1 MSTIATRA
9 GKLIGVGV
17 GPGDPELMTLKALRA
32 LRQADVIAHFAKAG
46 HPSHSRAII
55 ERDLRAGVIELPL
68 AYPVTTELPKCSDV
82 YRDALSY
89 FYDRAAAE
97 VAKHLEAGRVV
108 AVICEGD
115 PLFYGSYMHVHA
127 RLAARF
133 PTEIV
138 AGVTGMSGCWSAAG
152 MPIAQG
158 DDVFTVLPA
167 TLSEG
172 ELTRRLSEADA
183 AVVMK
188 VGRHLPKLRRALER
202 SGRLPR
208 ALYVER
214 GTTAAEKM
222 IPLSAKPDNDAPYFA
237 VVLVPGWQDRPGGES

>member
-1 MSTIATRA
+1 MSIATPRA

-55 ERDLRAGVIELPL
+55 EQHLRTGIIELPL
-68 AYPVTTELPKCSDV
+68 AYPVTTELPKCSGA
-82 YRDALSY
+82 YRDALGD

-97 VAKHLEAGRVV
+97 VARHLEAARVV

-237 VVLVPGWQDRPGGES
+237 VVLVPGWQDRPGAEP

>member
-1 MSTIATRA
+1 MRTA
-9 GKLIGVGV
+9 KLIGVGV
-17 GPGDPELMTLKALRA
+17 GPGDPELLTLKAMRA
-32 LRQADVIAHFAKAG
+32 LGEADVIAHFAKAG
-46 HPSHSRAII
+46 NPSHSRATVA
-55 ERDLRAGVIELPL
+55 EHLRGGVVELPL
-68 AYPVTTELPKCSDV
+68 LYPVTTEQPKECDA
-82 YRDALSY
+82 YRDAIRD
-89 FYDRAAAE
+89 FYDGAAE
-97 VAKHLEAGRVV
+97 KIAALLDAGKTV

-115 PLFYGSYMHVHA
+115 PLFYGSYMHMHT

-167 TLSEG
+167 TLPEG
-172 ELTRRLSEADA
+172 ELARRLAEADA

-188 VGRHLPKLRRALER
+188 VGRHLPKLRRALAS

-208 ALYVER
+208 AIYVER
-214 GTTAAEKM
+214 GTMAEEKM
-222 IPLSAKPDNDAPYFA
+222 IPLSAKSDDEAPYFA
-237 VVLVPGWQDRPGGES
+237 VVLVPGWEERP

>member
-1 MSTIATRA
+1 MSTATPRA
-9 GKLIGVGV
+9 GKLVGVGV

-32 LRQADVIAHFAKAG
+32 LREADVIAHFAKAG

-55 ERDLRAGVIELPL
+55 ERNLRPGIAELSL
-68 AYPVTTELPKCSDV
+68 AYPVTTELAKCSSA
-82 YRDALSY
+82 YRDALGN

-97 VAKHLEAGRVV
+97 VARYLEAGRTV

-115 PLFYGSYMHVHA
+115 PLFYGSYMHLHA

-167 TLSEG
+167 TLPEG
-172 ELTRRLSEADA
+172 ELTRRLSDADA

-188 VGRHLPKLRRALER
+188 VGRHLPKLRRALRR
-202 SGRLPR
+202 SGRLER

-214 GTTAAEKM
+214 GTTAEEKM
-222 IPLSAKPDNDAPYFA
+222 IPLAAKPDDDAAYFA
-237 VVLVPGWQDRPGGES
+237 VVLVPGWQERPGDEP

>member
-1 MSTIATRA
+1 MTTTANN

-17 GPGDPELMTLKALRA
+17 GPGDPELMTLKAMRA
-32 LRQADVIAHFAKAG
+32 LREADVIAFFAKAG
-46 HPSHSRAII
+46 NASHSRAIAA
-55 ERDLRAGVIELPL
+55 RHLRAGVVELPL
-68 AYPVTTELPKCSDV
+68 TYPLTTELPKCSAA
-82 YRDALSY
+82 YQEALEN
-89 FYDRAAAE
+89 FYARAANDIA
-97 VAKHLEAGRVV
+97 AHLQAGRVV

-115 PLFYGSYMHVHA
+115 PLFYGSYMHLHA
-127 RLAARF
+127 RLAPRF
-133 PTEIV
+133 ASEVV

-167 TLSEG
+167 TLPEA
-172 ELTRRLSEADA
+172 ELVRRLSDANA

-208 ALYVER
+208 AIYVER
-214 GTTAAEKM
+214 GTMSAEKM
-222 IPLSAKPDNDAPYFA
+222 IPLAAKADDDAPYFA
-237 VVLVPGWQDRPGGES
+237 VVLVPGWQERPGAEP

>member
-1 MSTIATRA
+1 MRA
-9 GKLIGVGV
+9 AKLIGVGV
-17 GPGDPELMTLKALRA
+17 GPGDPELLTLKAMRA
-32 LRQADVIAHFAKAG
+32 LGEADVIAHFAKAG
-46 HPSHSRAII
+46 NPSHSRAIVA
-55 ERDLRAGVIELPL
+55 EHLRGGVAELPL
-68 AYPVTTELPKCSDV
+68 LYPVTTEQPKECDA
-82 YRDALSY
+82 YRDAIRD
-89 FYDRAAAE
+89 FYDGAAE
-97 VAKHLEAGRVV
+97 KIAALLDAGKTV

-115 PLFYGSYMHVHA
+115 PLFYGSYMHMHT

-167 TLSEG
+167 TLPEA
-172 ELTRRLSEADA
+172 ELARRLAEADA

-188 VGRHLPKLRRALER
+188 VGRHLPKLRRALAT

-208 ALYVER
+208 AIYVER
-214 GTTAAEKM
+214 GTMAEEKM
-222 IPLSAKPDNDAPYFA
+222 IPLSAKSDDEAPYFA
-237 VVLVPGWQDRPGGES
+237 VVLVPGWEERP

>member
-1 MSTIATRA
+1 MSTITPRS

-55 ERDLRAGVIELPL
+55 ERHLRAGIIELPL
-68 AYPVTTELPKCSDV
+68 AYPVTTELPKCSAA
-82 YRDALSY
+82 YRDALSA

-97 VAKHLEAGRVV
+97 VAQHLETGRAV

-167 TLSEG
+167 TLPEG
-172 ELTRRLSEADA
+172 ELVRRLSEADA

-188 VGRHLPKLRRALER
+188 VGRHLAKLRRALER
-202 SGRLPR
+202 SGRLRR

-214 GTTAAEKM
+214 GTMAAEKM
-222 IPLSAKPDNDAPYFA
+222 IPLSAKPDDDAPYFA
-237 VVLVPGWQDRPGGES
+237 VVLVPGWQDRPGGKP

>member
-1 MSTIATRA
+1 M
-9 GKLIGVGV
+9 GVGV

-32 LRQADVIAHFAKAG
+32 LRQADVIAHFAKAA

-55 ERDLRAGVIELPL
+55 ERHLRAGVVELPL
-68 AYPVTTELPKCSDV
+68 AYPVTTELPKCSAA
-82 YRDALSY
+82 YRDALGE

-172 ELTRRLSEADA
+172 ELVRRLSEADA

-202 SGRLPR
+202 SGRLRR

-237 VVLVPGWQDRPGGES
+237 VVLVPGWQDRPGGKP